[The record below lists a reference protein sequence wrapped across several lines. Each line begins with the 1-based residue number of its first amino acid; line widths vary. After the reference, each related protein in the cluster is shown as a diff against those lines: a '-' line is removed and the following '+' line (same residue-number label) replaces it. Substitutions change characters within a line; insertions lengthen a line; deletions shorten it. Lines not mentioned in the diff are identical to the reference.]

1 MCVCGGGG
9 LWSPWPIGFGEAG
22 EFATPE
28 AVAAE
33 LATWP
38 KRPDGS
44 WAIDKL
50 TERWGLAGLNDP

>member
-1 MCVCGGGG
+1 M
-9 LWSPWPIGFGEAG
+9 GFGEAG

-44 WAIDKL
+44 WDVPKL
-50 TERWGLAGLNDP
+50 TERWGLAGLSDP